1 MVAVRLDTV
10 VAPLDSVVLALDSA
24 VVRLDSKVLTFESI
38 ADFVTLLRI
47 KVLNDDVFIVDEINF
62 EVLVK
67 FTGFVFFDCTNLRS
81 ITSFNK

>member
-1 MVAVRLDTV
+1 MVAVRLDSV
-10 VAPLDSVVLALDSA
+10 VAPLDSVVVALDSA
-24 VVRLDSKVLTFESI
+24 VVRLDSKVVTLESI
-38 ADFVTLLRI
+38 ADFVALLKI
-47 KVLNDDVFIVDEINF
+47 EVLNDFFIVDEINF

>member
-1 MVAVRLDTV
+1 MVV
-10 VAPLDSVVLALDSA
+10 VTALDSVVVKLVIVAVALDS
-24 VVRLDSKVLTFESI
+24 VVVILESI
-38 ADFVTLLRI
+38 ADFVALLKI

>member
-1 MVAVRLDTV
+1 MVV
-10 VAPLDSVVLALDSA
+10 VTALDSVVVKLVIVAVALDS
-24 VVRLDSKVLTFESI
+24 VVVILESI
-38 ADFVTLLRI
+38 ADFVALLKI
-47 KVLNDDVFIVDEINF
+47 KVLNDDVFIVDEIDF